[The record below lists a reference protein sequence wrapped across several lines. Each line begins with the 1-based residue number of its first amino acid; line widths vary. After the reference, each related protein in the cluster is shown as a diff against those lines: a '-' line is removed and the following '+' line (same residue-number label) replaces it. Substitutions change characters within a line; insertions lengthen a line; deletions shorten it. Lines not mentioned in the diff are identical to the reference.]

1 MSGIKHPKPVSYT
14 HLDVYKRQ
22 ASGCYKKSG
31 IKNCQNSGNITAQGS
46 YGGGIVGE
54 LINGLVYFCENT
66 GDVNGE
72 NYAGGIVGRNYSSTV
87 LGESA
92 VDFSNRCV

>member
-1 MSGIKHPKPVSYT
+1 M
-14 HLDVYKRQ
+14 RQ
-22 ASGCYKKSG
+22 GVIKKSG

-87 LGESA
+87 LGNQLLISQITRNCN
-92 VDFSNRCV
+92 S

>member
-1 MSGIKHPKPVSYT
+1 MTGGIAG
-14 HLDVYKRQ
+14 R

-72 NYAGGIVGRNYSSTV
+72 TMPAVLSDVITV
-87 LGESA
+87 RQ
-92 VDFSNRCV
+92 F

>member
-1 MSGIKHPKPVSYT
+1 MTGGIAG
-14 HLDVYKRQ
+14 R

-72 NYAGGIVGRNYSSTV
+72 NYAGGIVGRNYSSDCARRI
-87 LGESA
+87 G
-92 VDFSNRCV
+92 C

>member
-1 MSGIKHPKPVSYT
+1 MRQGVIKKAVSR
-14 HLDVYKRQ
+14 L
-22 ASGCYKKSG
+22 S
-31 IKNCQNSGNITAQGS
+31 NSGNITAQGS

-72 NYAGGIVGRNYSSTV
+72 NYAGGIVERNYSSTV
-87 LGESA
+87 LGKSA
-92 VDFSNRCV
+92 VDFSNNYGTVTAKNVSRHLRLLSGRKR